1 MLHKALPNLSFGLR
15 ASHKPEVLGKEPE
28 VLGMCFFC
36 RHPFPLAL
44 HSSDYKSLSQEAAT
58 EGTSEVDSGGNV
70 SQGTSEA
77 CSDDS
82 NVSVGSDSQ
91 ARRVACV
98 GTRRSYK
105 TRSGSKVPTVKLDKI
120 LPCAGLAVCLKAAHF
135 FLGVTWH
142 KSLMH

>member
-1 MLHKALPNLSFGLR
+1 MLG
-15 ASHKPEVLGKEPE
+15 
-28 VLGMCFFC
+28 CFFFLSS
-36 RHPFPLAL
+36 HPFPLAL
-44 HSSDYKSLSQEAAT
+44 HPSDYNSLSQEAAT

-82 NVSVGSDSQ
+82 NVSMGSDSQ
-91 ARRVACV
+91 GRRVACV

-105 TRSGSKVPTVKLDKI
+105 ARSGSKVPTVKLDKI

-142 KSLMH
+142 NSLMH